1 MAIIAPSILS
11 ADFTK
16 LGEEMLFLEKCGVE
30 VVHIDIMDGCFVPN
44 ITFGYTMVKALSAYK
59 GSMKFDVHLMVE
71 HPYNYID
78 NFIDAGADMLTVHLE
93 CSDDVAQCLDRI
105 AERGVVAGISIK
117 PKTPASALAP
127 FVGRFS
133 QCLIMT
139 VEPGF
144 GGQKIIMDCLEK
156 IPEVREMCKG
166 IELCMAVD
174 GGVNAENAG
183 YVAQCGADLIVA
195 GNAVL
200 GAKDRQA
207 AFSELSGLVADSE
220 L

>member
-1 MAIIAPSILS
+1 MAVIAPSILS

-16 LGEEMLFLEKCGVE
+16 LGEEMLELQKCGVE
-30 VVHIDIMDGCFVPN
+30 IVHIDIMDGCFVPN
-44 ITFGYTMVKALSAYK
+44 LTFGYTMVNALRAYK
-59 GSMKFDVHLMVE
+59 GNMKFDVHLMME

-93 CSDDVAQCLDRI
+93 CADDVSACLEKI
-105 AERGVVAGISIK
+105 AARGVTAGISMK
-117 PKTPASALAP
+117 PGTHAEALSQY
-127 FVGRFS
+127 VGKFT

-144 GGQKIIMDCLEK
+144 GGQKIIMDCLKK
-156 IPEVREMCKG
+156 IPQVRELCKG
-166 IELCMAVD
+166 TELCMAVD
-174 GGVNAENAG
+174 GGVNAENAE

-200 GAKDRQA
+200 GAKDRQV
-207 AFSELSGLVADSE
+207 AFSMLSE
-220 L
+220 LVEL